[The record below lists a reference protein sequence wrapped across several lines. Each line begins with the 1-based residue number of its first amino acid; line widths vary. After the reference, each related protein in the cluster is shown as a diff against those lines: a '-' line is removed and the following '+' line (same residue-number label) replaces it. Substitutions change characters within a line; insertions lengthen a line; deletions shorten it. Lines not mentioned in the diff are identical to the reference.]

1 MYYIYLNFN
10 LYIIII
16 YYYLNLINKKY
27 INITLTFNIYISNNN
42 IIIYIHYI

>member
-10 LYIIII
+10 LYII

-42 IIIYIHYI
+42 IIIYIYII